1 MRFTYNFS
9 PFINF
14 FFFVFLFFTLLAPFT
29 CSRMFDTCV
38 DVNVEFQKTCV
49 KSHGTHICNKKAR
62 EKLFSAI
69 KLANLRMDMD
79 DKREIHSPYLSDR
92 QITELHKSILQY
104 LISKVF
110 SSSSEGSQTDDEVAA
125 INDEKSQNEFLEILI
140 RRLTGFNGLEEFQ
153 KNAAS
158 TIPENFLEKK
168 WSAVL
173 NLQKRVFELEKE
185 LESQKKIVNEYDT
198 FLEESESEMAGGLKR
213 MKISKYNWMPRAV
226 RTTLRYHHD
235 SVTSI
240 AIHPFNPILAT
251 AGQDGSIA
259 IWNLLDLS
267 EPEKVIRNAHSRA
280 INCLCFQPMSRSKNA
295 KATAKK
301 PILLASASSDLLI
314 KLWNLRSETFNVPV
328 STLSSHDHLVSG
340 IQFSRTDTSQLV
352 SCSRDKTI
360 KVWDVSSGWCTKTI
374 RGHSDW
380 VRNVDL
386 CSSVEDGDFI
396 LSCSNDQSIRLTHL
410 DSGNGVGLCIGHTQV
425 VEDAI
430 FIPDGRELDL
440 ADDSSDIDN
449 DAYRRLGYKYCASCG
464 RDNMIKI
471 WRLPLP
477 DMSSGTP
484 RPAANPQG
492 KLLFEIEGH
501 TTWVRRLVTHPNGKY
516 LVSCSDDKTIKFWDL
531 HKIAVACKENIPAVS
546 PSAVLKDHDSFVNV
560 IAFADP
566 VLPQKYYEYL
576 HGNDDKDRLKAKRL
590 LEQGMRCYLVS
601 GSSDSTAKVWV

>member
-1 MRFTYNFS
+1 MFTDVHLDAE
-9 PFINF
+9 INIQH
-14 FFFVFLFFTLLAPFT
+14 L
-29 CSRMFDTCV
+29 
-38 DVNVEFQKTCV
+38 
-49 KSHGTHICNKKAR
+49 KKALATFLLSYINNSQSKAYQFLER
-62 EKLFSAI
+62 TDEIFKLE
-69 KLANLRMDMD
+69 MD
-79 DKREIHSPYLSDR
+79 DGNEIHSPYLSDR
-92 QITELHKSILQY
+92 QISELHKSILQY

-110 SSSSEGSQTDDEVAA
+110 SSNSQDNDANSIADE
-125 INDEKSQNEFLEILI
+125 STQNELLGILL
-140 RRLTGFNGLEEFQ
+140 RRLTGFDNLDEFQ
-153 KNAAS
+153 KNAAN

-173 NLQKRVFELEKE
+173 NLQKKVFELEKE
-185 LESQKKIVNEYDT
+185 LENQKKIVKEYDT
-198 FLEESESEMAGGLKR
+198 FLEENDSEMDGGLKR
-213 MKISKYNWMPRAV
+213 MKRSKYNWIPRAV

-251 AGQDGSIA
+251 AGQDGSIV

-280 INCLCFQPMSRSKNA
+280 INCLCFQPISRSKDA
-295 KATAKK
+295 KNSAKK

-314 KLWNLRSETFNVPV
+314 KLWNIRSETFNVPV
-328 STLSSHDHLVSG
+328 STLSSHEHLVSR
-340 IQFSRTDTSQLV
+340 IAFSRSDTSQLV

-380 VRNVDL
+380 VRGVDL
-386 CSSVEDGDFI
+386 CSSLEDGDFI
-396 LSCSNDQSIRLTHL
+396 LSCSNDQSVRLTHL
-410 DSGNGVGLCIGHTQV
+410 DSGNGVGLCIGHKQV

-430 FIPDGRELDL
+430 FIPDSRELDL
-440 ADDSSDIDN
+440 ADDSSDVDN

-464 RDNMIKI
+464 RDNTIKI

-477 DMSSGTP
+477 DMTSGTP
-484 RPAANPQG
+484 RPCANPQG
-492 KLLFEIEGH
+492 KLLFEIDGH
-501 TTWVRRLVTHPNGKY
+501 TTWVRRLRIHPNGKY

-531 HKIAVACKENIPAVS
+531 HKIAVACKDDIPAVS

-566 VLPQKYYEYL
+566 VLPPKYYEYL
-576 HGNDDKDRLKAKRL
+576 HSSDDKDQLKAKRL

-601 GSSDSTAKVWV
+601 GSSDSTVKVWV

>member
-1 MRFTYNFS
+1 MNELHFALTKIFCLFVCLSHFRPS
-9 PFINF
+9 
-14 FFFVFLFFTLLAPFT
+14 FVFT
-29 CSRMFDTCV
+29 
-38 DVNVEFQKTCV
+38 DVHLDAEINIQ
-49 KSHGTHICNKKAR
+49 HLKKALATFLLSYINNSQSKAYQFLER
-62 EKLFSAI
+62 TDEIFKLE
-69 KLANLRMDMD
+69 MD
-79 DKREIHSPYLSDR
+79 DGNEIHSPYLSDR
-92 QITELHKSILQY
+92 QISELHKSILQY

-110 SSSSEGSQTDDEVAA
+110 SSNSQDNDANSIADE
-125 INDEKSQNEFLEILI
+125 STQNELLGILL
-140 RRLTGFNGLEEFQ
+140 RRLTGFDNLDEFQ
-153 KNAAS
+153 KNAAN

-173 NLQKRVFELEKE
+173 NLQKKVFELEKE
-185 LESQKKIVNEYDT
+185 LENQKKIVKEYDT
-198 FLEESESEMAGGLKR
+198 FLEENDSEMDGGLKR
-213 MKISKYNWMPRAV
+213 MKRSKYNWIPRAV

-251 AGQDGSIA
+251 AGQDGSIV

-280 INCLCFQPMSRSKNA
+280 INCLCFQPISRSKDA
-295 KATAKK
+295 KNSAKK

-314 KLWNLRSETFNVPV
+314 KLWNIRSETFNVPV
-328 STLSSHDHLVSG
+328 STLSSHEHLVSR
-340 IQFSRTDTSQLV
+340 IAFSRSDTSQLV

-380 VRNVDL
+380 VRGVDL
-386 CSSVEDGDFI
+386 CSSLEDGDFI
-396 LSCSNDQSIRLTHL
+396 LSCSNDQSVRLTHL
-410 DSGNGVGLCIGHTQV
+410 DSGNGVGLCIGHKQV

-430 FIPDGRELDL
+430 FIPDSRELDL
-440 ADDSSDIDN
+440 ADDSSDVDN

-464 RDNMIKI
+464 RDNTIKI

-477 DMSSGTP
+477 DMTSGTP
-484 RPAANPQG
+484 RPCANPQG
-492 KLLFEIEGH
+492 KLLFEIDGH
-501 TTWVRRLVTHPNGKY
+501 TTWVRRLRIHPNGKY

-531 HKIAVACKENIPAVS
+531 HKIAVACKDDIPAVS

-566 VLPQKYYEYL
+566 VLPPKYYEYL
-576 HGNDDKDRLKAKRL
+576 HSSDDKDQLKAKRL

-601 GSSDSTAKVWV
+601 GSSDSTVKVWV